1 MFHSKNLKHSFAAV
15 SFFTS
20 ILKPLKWPYPIV
32 PVIIPKNYDLML
44 SPFPILGCIRDD
56 VIYVMNKWNSS
67 KEPNLVHIDMDSNF
81 KSASSKIKLEI
92 VFKQHPAVDRI
103 KVCLENLRASLPQRQ
118 TFADDFADRCNL
130 YAVELVTMVRQLL
143 NAVYMFD
150 DPVMAATVDRRLYVA
165 NKSKVDGLVL
175 QRLLQSQMFASL
187 FD

>member
-92 VFKQHPAVDRI
+92 VFK
-103 KVCLENLRASLPQRQ
+103 
-118 TFADDFADRCNL
+118 
-130 YAVELVTMVRQLL
+130 
-143 NAVYMFD
+143 
-150 DPVMAATVDRRLYVA
+150 
-165 NKSKVDGLVL
+165 
-175 QRLLQSQMFASL
+175 
-187 FD
+187 